1 MLKRDSVRFRHM
13 LEAAREAVAFVQGRP
28 RSDLDHERL
37 LALALTRLLEIIGEA
52 SRRVSPGGRERHP
65 EIPWP
70 DIGDMRNRLAHGYDE
85 IDLDIVWQVLTNEL
99 PPLIRQLE
107 AILSSEEP

>member
-1 MLKRDSVRFRHM
+1 MPKRDSVRIRHM
-13 LEAAREAVAFVQGRP
+13 LDAAREAVAFVQGRP

-37 LALALTRLLEIIGEA
+37 LTLGLTRLLEVIGEA
-52 SRRVSPGGRERHP
+52 SRRVSPRGREGHP
-65 EIPWP
+65 EIPWL
-70 DIGDMRNRLAHGYDE
+70 DIGDMRNRLAHGYED
-85 IDLDIVWQVLTNEL
+85 IDLDIIWQVLTNEL